1 MFTAFKPFSQGDLA
15 WRLRSRKIKTGR
27 EVSLGWLRAPAALH
41 LCPHSVQVEEKKL
54 KSEMN
59 ATRYRTK
66 VGTRDVLIDF
76 WDTAGQERFNTMHR
90 SYYHQAHACI
100 MVFDATRK
108 VIDSGLE
115 QQQTIRFSK
124 FHLRLSHQVT
134 YKNLSTWYTEL
145 RQYRP
150 AIPTLLAANKIDE
163 NMEASQSPFLKS
175 DQDQLFGQVTTKSF
189 AFAGK
194 NELPLYYV
202 SAADG
207 TNVVKMFRS
216 VTVLNKNCCLCL
228 KTINSQCSFISGTQ
242 LMQL

>member
-1 MFTAFKPFSQGDLA
+1 MVTRPSSSPPMPSLCTGD
-15 WRLRSRKIKTGR
+15 SP
-27 EVSLGWLRAPAALH
+27 EVK
-41 LCPHSVQVEEKKL
+41 EKKL
-54 KSEMN
+54 KSEMK

-134 YKNLSTWYTEL
+134 YKNLTTWYTEL

-216 VTVLNKNCCLCL
+216 VTVLNKNCCLFL
-228 KTINSQCSFISGTQ
+228 KTINSQCSFISGMQ

>member
-1 MFTAFKPFSQGDLA
+1 MVTRPSSSPPMPSLCTGD
-15 WRLRSRKIKTGR
+15 SP
-27 EVSLGWLRAPAALH
+27 E
-41 LCPHSVQVEEKKL
+41 VEEKKL
-54 KSEMN
+54 KSEMMK

-134 YKNLSTWYTEL
+134 YKNLTTWYTEL

-175 DQDQLFGQVTTKSF
+175 RSIVW
-189 AFAGK
+189 AGDNQEFRFCGK
-194 NELPLYYV
+194 KRAPPL
-202 SAADG
+202 
-207 TNVVKMFRS
+207 
-216 VTVLNKNCCLCL
+216 LCV
-228 KTINSQCSFISGTQ
+228 CR
-242 LMQL
+242 